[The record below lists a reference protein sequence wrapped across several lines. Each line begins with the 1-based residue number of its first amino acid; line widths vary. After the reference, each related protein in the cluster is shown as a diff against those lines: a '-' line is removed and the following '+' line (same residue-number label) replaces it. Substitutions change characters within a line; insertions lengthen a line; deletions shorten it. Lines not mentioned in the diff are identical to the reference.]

1 MDNLEADPMTIVC
14 QLSLVLIYAL
24 AVGPWWTVSSLR
36 VMRKPCRING
46 KSMMNLL
53 IRKAS
58 KSALARGN
66 IYFWAWMF
74 FIVGVG
80 MDILGAFALG
90 GIVATLLR

>member
-1 MDNLEADPMTIVC
+1 MDHLEADPMTTVC
-14 QLSLVLIYAL
+14 QLLLVLVYTL

-36 VMRKPCRING
+36 VMREPGRTNG
-46 KSMMNLL
+46 KSMMNLI

-58 KSALARGN
+58 KSALAQGN
-66 IYFWAWMF
+66 IRFWAWMF

-80 MDILGAFALG
+80 MDILGAFALV